1 MKEEYLKEGLKV
13 VETLNAY
20 AYQAYIVGGAV
31 RDYIMQN
38 ELVDVDIATSAT
50 PEELAKVFPAKD
62 LKMEFSH
69 LGCVI
74 LKQNGYNFEIST
86 FKTEEYLE
94 SGTKRIPGKI
104 YYSTNL
110 SDDLMR
116 RDFTV
121 NAIALT
127 DKMNVIDLV
136 GGVKDIAKKR
146 IQIIGNAKKRFSED
160 PLRILRA
167 YELVGRFNFN
177 LTPSTT
183 RGIRKCNKEL
193 KAISN
198 FQISKALYKIFDSPN
213 GKKAVK
219 LMIQNNT
226 NYGLSD
232 YTDGLYIIS
241 KNYHKLTLAEKFAL
255 CFAYKNMVP
264 TNTSFDKVML
274 AKITNLL
281 KVIAKCK
288 KYRKDHNIKPQDII
302 KYGLD
307 DLLSAVK
314 INHMIRRNYPNYT
327 NKIKNMYKSM
337 KIKTIKD
344 LKIKGSD
351 IVQLNGGVK
360 GSYVSEVINEL
371 ASEVVLDIIQNDFM
385 ELSHRAKE
393 IIAQM
398 DTKVDENSTEKVE
411 LKEDAP
417 SEMVVEEKDAA
428 LDQIDL
434 VSLKIK
440 FDFSYSDKVE
450 QTYQLF
456 VRPEMDDVAK
466 KALKENI
473 KEKVKRAL
481 LEQNPEYQI
490 LEERGLLK

>member
-1 MKEEYLKEGLKV
+1 
-13 VETLNAY
+13 
-20 AYQAYIVGGAV
+20 
-31 RDYIMQN
+31 
-38 ELVDVDIATSAT
+38 
-50 PEELAKVFPAKD
+50 
-62 LKMEFSH
+62 
-69 LGCVI
+69 
-74 LKQNGYNFEIST
+74 
-86 FKTEEYLE
+86 
-94 SGTKRIPGKI
+94 
-104 YYSTNL
+104 
-110 SDDLMR
+110 
-116 RDFTV
+116 
-121 NAIALT
+121 
-127 DKMNVIDLV
+127 
-136 GGVKDIAKKR
+136 
-146 IQIIGNAKKRFSED
+146 
-160 PLRILRA
+160 
-167 YELVGRFNFN
+167 
-177 LTPSTT
+177 
-183 RGIRKCNKEL
+183 
-193 KAISN
+193 
-198 FQISKALYKIFDSPN
+198 
-213 GKKAVK
+213 
-219 LMIQNNT
+219 
-226 NYGLSD
+226 
-232 YTDGLYIIS
+232 
-241 KNYHKLTLAEKFAL
+241 
-255 CFAYKNMVP
+255 
-264 TNTSFDKVML
+264 
-274 AKITNLL
+274 
-281 KVIAKCK
+281 
-288 KYRKDHNIKPQDII
+288 
-302 KYGLD
+302 
-307 DLLSAVK
+307 
-314 INHMIRRNYPNYT
+314 
-327 NKIKNMYKSM
+327 M